1 MKVGYEYTKR
11 REDDKVF
18 TLFPGGK
25 TQQRYLEYFGT
36 CKFVSVHLLTDFVYL
51 ILAQLCVQ

>member
-1 MKVGYEYTKR
+1 MGTQEEGR
-11 REDDKVF
+11 MSGAVF
-18 TLFPGGK
+18 TLFHGGK
-25 TQQRYLEYFGT
+25 TQQRYLEYCGT

>member
-1 MKVGYEYTKR
+1 MSGA
-11 REDDKVF
+11 VF
-18 TLFPGGK
+18 TLFHGK

-36 CKFVSVHLLTDFVYL
+36 CKFVSVHLLTDFVYS